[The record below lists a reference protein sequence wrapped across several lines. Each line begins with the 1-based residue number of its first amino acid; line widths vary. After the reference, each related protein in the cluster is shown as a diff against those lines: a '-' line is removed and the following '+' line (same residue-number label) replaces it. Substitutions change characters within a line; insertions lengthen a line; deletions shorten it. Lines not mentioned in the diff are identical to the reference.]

1 MHQPISAREN
11 LHKRAEFLRR
21 DHASLIRLADLNFAR
36 HATDDF
42 LRARHT
48 FAAGRVDVHGTV
60 ILNINLSTGL
70 RDDPLDSLPA
80 WSDEGT
86 DLLRIDFYRL
96 DPRCVFREFRPRLV
110 QRAAH
115 DIENFRTRFFGAFD
129 CFRHDLVTDARE
141 L

>member
-1 MHQPISAREN
+1 M
-11 LHKRAEFLRR
+11 
-21 DHASLIRLADLNFAR
+21 IRLADLNFAR

-48 FAAGRVDVHGTV
+48 FAAGRVDVHGTI
-60 ILNINLSTGL
+60 ILNINLSAGL
-70 RDDPLDSLPA
+70 RDNALDSLPA
-80 WSDEGT
+80 GSDERT
-86 DLLRIDFYRL
+86 DLLRINFDRL
-96 DPRCVFREFRPRLV
+96 DPGRVFREFRPRLV

-129 CFRHDLVTDARE
+129 CFCHDLVTDARE